1 MIYRRTTGQD
11 AVLNEIFRTYNTAN
25 IKSIMEPEGL
35 TEKNHRPD
43 LILSNFQNNEKQ
55 VFLDFTTI
63 SALSTNA
70 IHNAWKERVDMQ
82 RLKRRIAS
90 VDRIQMHMMWKPM
103 TTCLW

>member
-63 SALSTNA
+63 SALSANV
-70 IHNAWKERVDMQ
+70 ILIMHENRVGVQ
-82 RLKRRIAS
+82 
-90 VDRIQMHMMWKPM
+90 
-103 TTCLW
+103 